1 MPCLIM
7 TVLNG
12 NVHARISPKN
22 QKTKKKNK
30 KTLDVAF
37 HDVLDKYDLVG
48 CVKEL
53 IVTRNNL
60 VVAWEVQPQMVI
72 IS

>member
-7 TVLNG
+7 TIVNG
-12 NVHARISPKN
+12 NVHARISPTNKIKK
-22 QKTKKKNK
+22 KTKK
-30 KTLDVAF
+30 LVVAY
-37 HDVLDKYDLVG
+37 HDVLDKFDLVG
-48 CVKEL
+48 CVKGL
-53 IVTRNNL
+53 IVTCNNL

>member
-12 NVHARISPKN
+12 NVHARISKKIKLKITKN
-22 QKTKKKNK
+22 LKKSKEKK
-30 KTLDVAF
+30 KTLDVAY
-37 HDVLDKYDLVG
+37 HDVLDKFDLVG

-60 VVAWEVQPQMVI
+60 VVTWKV
-72 IS
+72 